1 MTMKIDILSNN
12 DNSAEYKAAK
22 ELKYMLAQSVPQN
35 IDGHLYIASNLTLA
49 GQKVRDIDIAI
60 WGNLSNYILPNY
72 YSNDESKYPKKDLE
86 VQSFFVVIE
95 LKEHSIDKLYFEGS
109 HIGVNYGGESKDVT
123 HQNENQ
129 RYAMKTYLQKFCHLK
144 KVYVSNFIWLN
155 SVLDEEL
162 EELTGGFPV
171 GALPSY
177 FGLEDIVK
185 LVIRQGMNP
194 WYDKDNRKYYLSV
207 GEDSERLNTINQMMF
222 TKQKVH
228 SKLTRKK
235 LEILAKQDLP
245 NILETRDDDT
255 VLINLKGKAGTGKTI
270 ILLKV
275 AYQLVSRDNDISC
288 ALLTY
293 NHALVN
299 DIRRL
304 MYYFDIRDNA
314 IEPGTLHSFFMSLMK
329 DLSIDTSN
337 INGYFFDQYYKKC
350 LVELHKRVINANDE
364 DAKKL
369 RRKYSYIL
377 IDEAQDWHPFEK
389 DILLKI
395 YGPSRLIVADGGR
408 QIVRNNEYL
417 QWGGE
422 EHPLDKGRRQKKSL
436 VKFVN
441 AIAEEK
447 EIEWEQRG
455 DGRLV
460 GGRVIIRKDYDKSLH
475 SQLTDYCKQNRCE
488 NYDMLFLV
496 PPQMVGR
503 EDNHSYFIDLQSW
516 TKDGISLYDGTDE
529 RLRDEYPIKVEECRM
544 YQYDSCRG
552 LEGWVVICMQFDEF
566 MKYKKEYFKANYKPN
581 PVYKASEDEQL
592 DDYLWMW
599 TMLPFTRAID
609 TLVITLKD
617 PNSETGQFLKR
628 IADMYKDIVSWE
640 IEEARF

>member
-1 MTMKIDILSNN
+1 MNIDILSS
-12 DNSAEYKAAK
+12 DDKSSEYKAAK
-22 ELKYMLAQSVPQN
+22 ELEYMLAHSVSQD
-35 IDGHLYIASNLTLA
+35 IDGQLYIASNLTLS
-49 GQKVRDIDIAI
+49 GQRVRDIDIAI

-72 YSNDESKYPKKDLE
+72 YSNDESRYPKKDLE

-95 LKEHSIDKLYFEGS
+95 LKEKSIDYCSLDGT
-109 HIGVNYGGESKDVT
+109 HIWIDYGGEFKDVT

-129 RYAMKTYLQKFCHLK
+129 RYAMKTYLQKFCHLN
-144 KVYVSNFIWLN
+144 VFVSNFIWLN
-155 SVLDEEL
+155 SVTDEEL
-162 EELTGGFPV
+162 EEMANGFPV

-177 FGLEDIVK
+177 FGLEDIIEV
-185 LVIRQGMNP
+185 VINQGMKP
-194 WYDKDNRKYYLSV
+194 RYDNNNKKYYLSV
-207 GEDSERLNTINQMMF
+207 GEDSDKLNTITQKMF

-245 NILETRDDDT
+245 DILETRDDDT

-275 AYQLVSRDNDISC
+275 AYQLISRENDISC

-329 DLSIDTSN
+329 DLSIDTSR
-337 INGYFFDQYYKKC
+337 IIGYFFDQNYKRC
-350 LVELHKRVINANDE
+350 LEELHNRVINANDD

-395 YGPSRLIVADGGR
+395 YGPSRLFVADGGR

-447 EIEWEQRG
+447 EIGWEQRG

-460 GGRVIIRKDYDKSLH
+460 GGRVIIRRDYDKNLH
-475 SQLTDYCKQNRCE
+475 SQLTDYCKQNNCE

-496 PPQMVGR
+496 PPQMVLR
-503 EDNHSYFIDLQSW
+503 EDRHSYFKDLQLW
-516 TKDGISLYDGTDE
+516 TENGISLYDGTDE

-552 LEGWVVICMQFDEF
+552 LEGWVVVCMQFDEF

-581 PVYKASEDEQL
+581 PNIIASEDEQL
-592 DDYLWMW
+592 NDFLWMW

-609 TLVITLKD
+609 TLVITLEN
-617 PNSETGQFLKR
+617 PETETGEMLKK
-628 IADMYKDIVSWE
+628 IADANPDIVSWE
-640 IEEARF
+640 I